1 MPYQHAIMHYPY
13 VNKNENVLNYLKI
26 SRLIAKCEIINVEWK
41 TGKNKDRT
49 EGIGD
54 NELVIIENSNLVQLP
69 EIILY

>member
-26 SRLIAKCEIINVEWK
+26 SRLIAKCKIINVEWK
-41 TGKNKDRT
+41 TGKNNDRT

-54 NELVIIENSNLVQLP
+54 ELVIIENSNLVQLP